1 MRTNQLYVYNLLN
14 KMRLS
19 KQMCVCY
26 PYIAGEVEIH
36 TDASVI
42 LNKTGPVTMMVIEK
56 QC

>member
-26 PYIAGEVEIH
+26 PYVAGEVEIQS
-36 TDASVI
+36 DASVI